1 MVARLRT
8 GDKVRINSALIPR
21 LPARL
26 AAGKTRRTSGTPSGE
41 TALGNSIRSHVVL
54 ADDNAPTNRRF
65 SRILANCSLETSE
78 VMVNCFTET
87 IKVKGRLSALTMTRL
102 LQLLRSE
109 FLTSA
114 NKASSFGK
122 KIKRKNKQNK
132 YCFTGDGKSFC
143 RKSRVV
149 YFDGRRFK
157 GKKEKSSKGIG
168 PVQSCRICSGLG
180 EVDRPVGGCRS

>member
-87 IKVKGRLSALTMTRL
+87 IKVKDRLSALTVTRL
-102 LQLLRSE
+102 LQLLRPE

-122 KIKRKNKQNK
+122 KSSERIKRKNIVSLAMERVFVENAES
-132 YCFTGDGKSFC
+132 YTSMEDDLRERR
-143 RKSRVV
+143 RKARRV
-149 YFDGRRFK
+149 
-157 GKKEKSSKGIG
+157 
-168 PVQSCRICSGLG
+168 SGLCSLV
-180 EVDRPVGGCRS
+180 ESAADSTRSIVP